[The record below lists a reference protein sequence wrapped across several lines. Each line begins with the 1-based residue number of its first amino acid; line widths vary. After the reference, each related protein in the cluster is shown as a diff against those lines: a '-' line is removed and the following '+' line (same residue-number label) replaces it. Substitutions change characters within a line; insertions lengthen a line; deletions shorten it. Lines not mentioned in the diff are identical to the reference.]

1 MILGSHVS
9 MGAPGF
15 VLGSVE
21 EAIGYGANAL
31 MLYTGAP
38 QNTRRKAVDELRI
51 EEARK
56 KMDEAGI
63 LPEHLIVH
71 APYIIN
77 PANSVKPE
85 VMDLARSFLI
95 EEAHRTAAIGASY
108 MVLHPGSYTTTDLE
122 TGIRTAASQL
132 NAIEDE
138 LPEGVIICLETM
150 AGKGSEIGFRLEQ
163 LAELL
168 SLIHRPEHY
177 GICLD
182 TCHMNDAGYDISD
195 FDGLLDE
202 FDRIL
207 GLDKLKV
214 IHLNDS
220 KNAKGARKDR
230 HENIGFGTIGFEAL
244 HKVAACERTA
254 AVPKILETPYVG
266 GQAPYAIE
274 IEQLRKGSFSK
285 ELLEKQGHQ

>member
-207 GLDKLKV
+207 GLKSRPVNGLRLFPRYLRPRMSAGRHLMRSRSNSCVKAASRKNCLKNRD
-214 IHLNDS
+214 IN
-220 KNAKGARKDR
+220 KNGYGMRK
-230 HENIGFGTIGFEAL
+230 
-244 HKVAACERTA
+244 
-254 AVPKILETPYVG
+254 
-266 GQAPYAIE
+266 
-274 IEQLRKGSFSK
+274 
-285 ELLEKQGHQ
+285 

>member
-1 MILGSHVS
+1 MIIGSHVS

-15 VLGSVE
+15 VYGSVE

-38 QNTRRKAVDELRI
+38 QNTRRKAVEELRI
-51 EEARK
+51 EEAKK
-56 KMDEAGI
+56 KMEDAGI
-63 LPEHLIVH
+63 KPEHLIVH
-71 APYIIN
+71 APYVIN
-77 PANSVKPE
+77 PANSVKAE

-95 EEAHRTAAIGASY
+95 EEACRTAAIGASY

-132 NAIEDE
+132 NAIEGD
-138 LPEGVIICLETM
+138 LPADVTICLETM

-168 SLIHRPEHY
+168 EQIHMPSHY

-207 GLDKLKV
+207 GLDLLRV

-220 KNAKGARKDR
+220 KNIRGARKDR

-244 HKVAACERTA
+244 HAVAVCERTA
-254 AVPKILETPYVG
+254 HVPKILETPYVG
-266 GQAPYAIE
+266 GHAPYAIE
-274 IEQLRKGSFSK
+274 IEQLRKGSFSR
-285 ELLEKQGHQ
+285 EQLEKQGHQ

>member
-38 QNTRRKAVDELRI
+38 QNTRRKAVEELRI
-51 EEARK
+51 KEAKK

-63 LPEHLIVH
+63 KPEHLIVH
-71 APYIIN
+71 APYVIN

-95 EEAHRTAAIGASY
+95 EEARRTAAIGASY

-132 NAIEDE
+132 NAIEGD
-138 LPEGVIICLETM
+138 LPEEVIICLETM

-168 SLIHRPEHY
+168 ELIRMPAHY

-182 TCHMNDAGYDISD
+182 TCHMNDAGYDLSD

-207 GLDKLKV
+207 GLDLLKV

-220 KNAKGARKDR
+220 KNIRGARKDR

-244 HKVAACERTA
+244 HAAAACERTA
-254 AVPKILETPYVG
+254 HVPKILETPYVSG
-266 GQAPYAIE
+266 HAPYAIE
-274 IEQLRKGSFSK
+274 IEQLRNNSFSK
-285 ELLEKQGHQ
+285 EPLEKLGHQ